1 MRWLGWGI
9 WIAASLT
16 GYLFLYATARTE
28 STLLVGLWGGSII
41 LYGLLWRM
49 RGTLPFTL
57 LLGAAVLFRLL
68 AMVNLP
74 TLSDDVY
81 RFIWD
86 GRLLAHGYNPFLYLP
101 QEILSTDLATQAGLT
116 DSLFQKLNSPGYY
129 TVYPPLLQGWFW
141 VAATLAGA
149 SEMAAVFWLRLP
161 IFLGELGTFWLLYRL
176 LKEAGNDGNAIRRGV
191 LLYALNPLVIV
202 ELVGNVHYEGL
213 TICLLLAGLYFYKK
227 QKDLPSASFLGLAA
241 GVKLLPLI
249 FLPALINKANWRR
262 SIAYFSLVGGVFL
275 LPFLFFFD
283 AAIVENLSTSLDL
296 YFRRFEFNASLY
308 YLLREVG
315 TFINGYNPIATIG
328 PFLALV
334 SVSLILFFSWTQH
347 LTLSL
352 PERWLLVLTAYL
364 LCATTVHPW
373 YVVPLV
379 ALSVLT
385 RFGFP
390 ILWSALLP
398 LTYLAYGQ
406 VPFHENL
413 WIVGVEYAV
422 VVGWM
427 AGDVRDI
434 WDYKKSNEKSD
445 F

>member
-1 MRWLGWGI
+1 MKWWL
-9 WIAASLT
+9 WIAASLS
-16 GYLFLYATARTE
+16 GYFLLSATARTE
-28 STLLVGLWGGSII
+28 TTLLLGLWGGVIV
-41 LYGLLWRM
+41 LYGLLLRA

-57 LLGAAVLFRLL
+57 LLIAAVLFRLL
-68 AMVNLP
+68 ALVNLP
-74 TLSDDVY
+74 TLSDDIY

-101 QEILSTDLATQAGLT
+101 SEILNAPIAAQAGLT
-116 DSLFQKLNSPGYY
+116 EALFLKLNSPHYY
-129 TVYPPLLQGWFW
+129 TVYPPLLQGWFG
-141 VAATLAGA
+141 VAATLAGS
-149 SEMAAVFWLRLP
+149 SEIAAVFWLRLP
-161 IFLGELGTFWLLYRL
+161 IFLGELGTFWLLYHL
-176 LKEAGNDGNAIRRGV
+176 LKAAGNDENPARRGV

-213 TICLLLAGLYFYKK
+213 TICFLLAGLYCYKK
-227 QKDLPSASFLGLAA
+227 QKDLPSATFLGLAA

-249 FLPALINKANWRR
+249 FLSALLEKGHWRKNLTY
-262 SIAYFSLVGGVFL
+262 ALGAVVTFGV
-275 LPFLFFFD
+275 PFLFFFD
-283 AAIVENLSTSLDL
+283 RAIVENISTSLDL

-308 YLLREVG
+308 YLLREIG
-315 TFINGYNPIATIG
+315 TFILGYNPIAIIG

-334 SVSLILFFSWTQH
+334 ALSLILFFSWSQRLK
-347 LTLSL
+347 LTL
-352 PERWLLVLTAYL
+352 PERWLFALTAYL

-390 ILWSALLP
+390 IIWSVLLP
-398 LTYLAYGQ
+398 LTYLAYGG

-413 WIVGVEYAV
+413 WIVAVEYGV
-422 VVGWM
+422 VFGWI
-427 AGDVRDI
+427 GWEVSGI
-434 WDYKKSNEKSD
+434 VKYKKSNQKSD